1 MPGKKKA
8 TKAKSKTVKVDEFG
22 TPIPQGFK
30 SSTGKDYVITAS
42 SGTLNS
48 RISPS
53 GNASGMGSNY
63 NFSQNTMGRKTTD
76 ASGLT
81 SQTQYKPT
89 KTTQNFD
96 RSVNKSTDYTTT
108 SYQAVDYNS
117 IGFKNKAI
125 DKLNKA

>member
-1 MPGKKKA
+1 MPGKKVNKKPTA
-8 TKAKSKTVKVDEFG
+8 PKKDKYGTV
-22 TPIPQGFK
+22 IPENFS

-63 NFSQNTMGRKTTD
+63 NFSQNTMGTKTTD

-89 KTTQNFD
+89 KTTKNFD
-96 RSVNKSTDYTTT
+96 GSVNKSTDYTTT

-117 IGFKNKAI
+117 IGFKNKTI

>member
-1 MPGKKKA
+1 MPGKKVNKKPTA
-8 TKAKSKTVKVDEFG
+8 PKKDKYGTV
-22 TPIPQGFK
+22 IPEGFS

-63 NFSQNTMGRKTTD
+63 NFSQNTMGTKTTD

-89 KTTQNFD
+89 KTTKNFD
-96 RSVNKSTDYTTT
+96 GSVNKSTDYTTT

-117 IGFKNKAI
+117 IGFKNKTI